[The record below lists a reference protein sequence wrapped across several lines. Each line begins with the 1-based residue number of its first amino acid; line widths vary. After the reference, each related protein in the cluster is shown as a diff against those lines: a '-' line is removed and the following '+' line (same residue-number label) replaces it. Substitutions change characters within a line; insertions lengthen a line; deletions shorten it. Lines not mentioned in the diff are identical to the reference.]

1 MFEISKWAR
10 QRLDVGKTTGS
21 SRISRYLGR
30 VLSNDYGG
38 NQSDRPKK
46 ARTRAV
52 DEIPRGATKLR
63 RYGIVIHCSVCGGE
77 GHNATNCGRADNNT
91 RSARGRGMGR
101 GINSVHQSQEE
112 LQSRTIRRPKLQA
125 NGGGL
130 TRIATTAVA
139 PTNVASHSLLL
150 PLKTLPRGSN

>member
-21 SRISRYLGR
+21 SRIS
-30 VLSNDYGG
+30 
-38 NQSDRPKK
+38 RPKK